1 MQKTHRTK
9 KETQQMLLFEKFITE
24 GIEKAD
30 ELAKARSGGG
40 WRTCGTGKS
49 EYGPTGKR

>member
-9 KETQQMLLFEKFITE
+9 KETQQMLFFEKFITE

-30 ELAKARSGGG
+30 ELAKEGAVVDGELVAQVRA
-40 WRTCGTGKS
+40 
-49 EYGPTGKR
+49 